1 MLSFCLA
8 VEYINGIFG
17 SPMQSWPEDQPAIEE
32 HVKIALWF
40 QRTSK
45 DYKQGLFMREYQ
57 NKYTLRIP

>member
-1 MLSFCLA
+1 
-8 VEYINGIFG
+8 
-17 SPMQSWPEDQPAIEE
+17 MQSWPEDQPAIEE